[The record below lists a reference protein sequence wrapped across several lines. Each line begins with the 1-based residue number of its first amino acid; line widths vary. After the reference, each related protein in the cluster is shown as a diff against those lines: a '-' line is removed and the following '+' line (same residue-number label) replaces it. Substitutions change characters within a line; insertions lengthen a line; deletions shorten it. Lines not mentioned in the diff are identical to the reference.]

1 MSKVSDC
8 SPELTLIGIK
18 TRVIKEFLDV
28 IILCE
33 LAERKELTGY
43 EIAVLGRDKFG
54 IALSP
59 GTVYMTIYAMERR
72 GLIEGKND
80 GKKTNFCL
88 TAEGESTLGEI
99 AVIRGELMN
108 FIKRLFTF

>member
-1 MSKVSDC
+1 M
-8 SPELTLIGIK
+8 GIE

-28 IILCE
+28 IILYE
-33 LAERKELTGY
+33 LAERKQLTGY
-43 EIAVLGRDKFG
+43 EIAVLGREKFG

-59 GTVYMTIYAMERR
+59 GTVYMTMYAMERR

-88 TAEGESTLGEI
+88 TAKGERALGGI
-99 AVIRGELMN
+99 GVAQGELSDFLRN
-108 FIKRLFTF
+108 LFTF